1 MQNVVTYKVS
11 LLDTEIHCYVR
22 GNGHRYLIC
31 FYGYGQNAT
40 VFDALAAHL
49 KDTHTLLMVDL
60 PFHGA
65 NMHQKGFEW
74 TIAHSNA
81 LITYFKQQF
90 NFHSYSLLAYS
101 FGARIALSIFDQD
114 IQAVENLYLL
124 APDGIFNSRFFRF
137 ITGNRLGKGLMNVFI
152 HFPHVVHGIIHLL
165 SFLTILDSAS
175 KRLYLSTTHSQL
187 KRRRLSN
194 FWNSVHQLGFSTSLK
209 SYLLHHS
216 SAQEK
221 IVLFY
226 GNHDPIINKKQLL
239 KSLAAFSRIQIH
251 ALPCG
256 HNFFNANIFP
266 IVLKRAFL

>member
-11 LLDTEIHCYVR
+11 LLDTEIHFYVS
-22 GNGHRYLIC
+22 GNGPRYLIC

-40 VFDALAAHL
+40 VFEALATHL
-49 KDTHTLLMVDL
+49 NDTHTLLMVDL

-65 NMHQKGFEW
+65 NMHKKGFEW

-81 LITYFKQQF
+81 LISYFKQQF

-101 FGARIALSIFDQD
+101 IGARIALSIFEQD
-114 IQAVENLYLL
+114 IQAVEKLYLL
-124 APDGIFNSRFFRF
+124 APDGVFNSRFFKF
-137 ITGNRLGKGLMNVFI
+137 ITGNRLGKGLMNIFI
-152 HFPHVVHGIIHLL
+152 HFPHVVLGIIHFL
-165 SFLTILDSAS
+165 SFLTILDNAS

-216 SAQEK
+216 SAQKK
-221 IVLFY
+221 IAVFY
-226 GNHDPIINKKQLL
+226 GNHDPIINKKRLL
-239 KSLAAFSRIQIH
+239 HALKPFPSIQVH

-256 HNFFNANIFP
+256 HNIFNANIFP
-266 IVLKRAFL
+266 LVLKKAFL